1 MAQASPE
8 TPRHLRAGAALL
20 PPRAVDSSSQFER
33 LRSLGSAGSATGP
46 ASAPSRQASVY
57 VVRRPPRPPGRASGT
72 AASLQDA
79 GCGASHSPPCVS
91 ENHGLPGRRRSAVS
105 FSGDRTPCPHHPP
118 GSQTL
123 NQRGAAPFVSA
134 GRRRGAAGEGPRRQ
148 ELGACR
154 APRRLS
160 PCSEL
165 RVSKGFSRLQ
175 VATQPRR
182 TRAVQEICQQPPPG
196 HRASPQP
203 ERSPRRAGGRQAA
216 PGSVTASLRAPSR
229 VGPALEARLS
239 RGLSWGRGGHEEAPG
254 GPCGWSLGRK
264 RQVAPG
270 GGVSAGAWSP
280 ISSRATESPLHGR
293 RPGLRRGRARPGP
306 ASRAPTRLP
315 RRRRLNAGRAAVLAG
330 DDGLCSGPAA
340 SAGCPGPRRSHRS
353 LD

>member
-1 MAQASPE
+1 MP
-8 TPRHLRAGAALL
+8 
-20 PPRAVDSSSQFER
+20 
-33 LRSLGSAGSATGP
+33 
-46 ASAPSRQASVY
+46 
-57 VVRRPPRPPGRASGT
+57 
-72 AASLQDA
+72 
-79 GCGASHSPPCVS
+79 
-91 ENHGLPGRRRSAVS
+91 
-105 FSGDRTPCPHHPP
+105 
-118 GSQTL
+118 
-123 NQRGAAPFVSA
+123 
-134 GRRRGAAGEGPRRQ
+134 AAGEGLRERGPGARSWGPA
-148 ELGACR
+148 ELHGDCPLA
-154 APRRLS
+154 AIY
-160 PCSEL
+160 EL
-165 RVSKGFSRLQ
+165 CVSKGFSRLQ

-182 TRAVQEICQQPPPG
+182 TRAVQEICQQPPRG

-216 PGSVTASLRAPSR
+216 PGSVTASLRAPRR

-254 GPCGWSLGRK
+254 GPCGRSLGRK

-280 ISSRATESPLHGR
+280 ISSGATESPLHGR

>member
-1 MAQASPE
+1 MSPPPTREPNAESTWSRPLRECRPQA
-8 TPRHLRAGAALL
+8 R
-20 PPRAVDSSSQFER
+20 
-33 LRSLGSAGSATGP
+33 
-46 ASAPSRQASVY
+46 
-57 VVRRPPRPPGRASGT
+57 
-72 AASLQDA
+72 
-79 GCGASHSPPCVS
+79 GCG
-91 ENHGLPGRRRSAVS
+91 
-105 FSGDRTPCPHHPP
+105 
-118 GSQTL
+118 
-123 NQRGAAPFVSA
+123 RGAPAPGAGGLQSSTATVPLQRTTNYVSA
-134 GRRRGAAGEGPRRQ
+134 KAFRG
-148 ELGACR
+148 CR
-154 APRRLS
+154 
-160 PCSEL
+160 
-165 RVSKGFSRLQ
+165 
-175 VATQPRR
+175 TPRR

-216 PGSVTASLRAPSR
+216 PGAVTASLRAPRR
-229 VGPALEARLS
+229 VGPGLEARLS

-254 GPCGWSLGRK
+254 GPCGRSLGRK